1 MSDTDFSEQGDFAQS
16 RPTKLRIANWLQEMI
31 KGPEAAPPEP
41 YRSDL
46 ALPLLPGGKRP
57 GAEMAMDDGGAFPFQ
72 SYLGMGGQG
81 AFNLFFPGY
90 PYLAELQ
97 QRSEYRQPA
106 ETTAKEMVRKWIQFK
121 SNSGGKDAS
130 KKISKLEERFE
141 ELDIQGLFKKAL
153 EHDAFFG
160 LAHIFIDIKGQD
172 GEDRAN
178 PLLIDKKTI
187 AKGSLKGFRTIE
199 PMWVTPIQWNATDPT
214 AEDFYKPTAW
224 FALNQRV
231 HHTRLIQLVSRPLP
245 DLLKPAYNFGGIS
258 LSQLIRPYVDRWLRT
273 VDGVNRLINNFSIVY
288 LQTDMSAMM
297 QGEDGG
303 GWTTE
308 DQASLIA
315 RLRMFTRER
324 DNQGIFVT
332 DKNNEMLSALSVP
345 LGGLEALQAQSQE
358 HMAAP
363 THLPLVVLTGI
374 TPAGLNASSESELEV
389 FHDWIHS
396 NQELVV
402 RRPLLDVLKIVQLD
416 LFGEIDDS
424 IGFEFVPLKQLDGE
438 AASRVYKTKSEAGTA
453 YIDAGVISAEEER
466 QRLAR
471 DPDSGY
477 INLDPDKLPEPPQ
490 EGPEGEGGPG
500 GGEEPEGEED
510 EGSEKPKGAGA
521 AHERLKKSDS
531 DEDDGGEDE
540 MPARYSGAWDE
551 EWEES
556 KHPRAANGQFG
567 SGGGG
572 ASQSKGGGSSK
583 GSSLPGGVEKLE
595 ANRPNPGV
603 AEEVAQVNAKASI
616 GAERRLKDYIERI
629 GGKDA
634 ARARAQTEVG
644 RKFASSAAETLVY
657 GADIKEG
664 TTVPVS
670 VKEVSPEV
678 GRGLFADA
686 PIKKSGFIGEY
697 IGDVKRLDP
706 ENMGDYAFWFPPRT
720 GLEDYV
726 IDASKAG
733 NELRFAN
740 HSSDPNMDIRCVN
753 SEGEWHVIFTAKRD
767 ISPGEQLTFDYGP
780 AYWEKRKAPQELSG
794 SGNDSAPTLGSDVW
808 EESKHQ
814 RAKNGQFGKGGGAAA
829 AKKKT
834 AKKSPKK
841 ESPPPTVKT
850 KEAGTSK
857 SKAAKK
863 TAKPPVASQMAKVAS
878 GAKSGASKN
887 AVEALLNGAKP
898 NPAKQAKPPENKT
911 QEKKAPAK
919 KKASVPAPSK
929 QKPTGKAQKPP
940 AAQLKP
946 DSLGDMKKVGAK
958 PGGSNPGAIYQDK
971 DGTDWL
977 VKGKQYPDDNIARN
991 EALASRLIAEADP
1004 DGAPEMRLVDLNGT
1018 HGGGLGV
1025 KSRMLKD
1032 VKPFD
1037 PDNAEH
1043 VAAAQK
1049 SFALHAWLGNYDSVG
1064 TDFDNLVMKGGKA
1077 VNIDPGGALLYRAQ
1091 GMPKKE
1097 LDSGAGSWETMRD
1110 PKINSYSAKVYG
1122 GMSQS
1127 QLKESASRLK
1137 TFTNAKIS
1145 SIVDALGPEGSV
1157 NGVDKNALK
1166 KILSDRRDAILK
1178 KAGVKS
1184 IVGDAAMDAEWEEH
1198 KHPRKSN
1205 GQFGTGGVPTAPPP
1219 KKKAVK
1225 KKAAK
1230 KEAPTEKAAPKKSAK
1245 KSAAPAVKP
1254 PVPAAVQ
1261 PPKPEAPKPPTPAK
1275 KAELEATEMF
1285 KVMGRTA
1292 TMHKAQY
1299 KIKDLEQQLGKA
1311 KTKKEQ
1317 ADIKGNIKHWQRI
1330 EGHAKKALE
1339 KKKKDQEKAAEKAA
1353 KEVAEKQKKAAKEQA
1368 EAAKKAASALA
1379 AAMKKSAKGVSKWK
1393 QPKPKIDPDRVKDAA
1408 QYIQQHKDKSPLQIM
1423 YKASSYGSGGM
1434 KPLHPA
1440 PSAADW
1446 KAAFAQEGIS
1456 SPEIDAMPNEASR
1469 DAFLHHEKLNEELK
1483 LHTGQGHYAVKNYTY
1498 GSALINKSLD
1508 DNKPMQLS
1516 DKDRTNIEHLD
1527 RALTDPRNA
1536 LSESTAVYSGVP
1548 ETVAKKLLALQPGES
1563 VTMAR
1568 YVSSSRDP
1576 DVANRFSGLTT
1587 GGRGVVM
1594 EIRLPKGYSNGRA
1607 VEDISEH
1614 KSEKEF
1620 ILARGQSY
1628 RKVGVV
1634 EEHKVIYGK
1643 KKKYMRVILEPEPM
1657 VTAKSKA
1664 GAKTK
1669 SPASA
1674 PKWFPKPSAGAG
1686 GAYAG
1691 AM

>member
-1 MSDTDFSEQGDFAQS
+1 MSDTEFSEQGEFAQP

-31 KGPEAAPPEP
+31 KGPEAAQPEP
-41 YRSDL
+41 YRTEL
-46 ALPLLPGGKRP
+46 GLPLLPGGKRP

-130 KKISKLEERFE
+130 KKIKEIEERFE

-231 HHTRLIQLVSRPLP
+231 HHTRLIQIVSRPLP

-500 GGEEPEGEED
+500 GGEEQEGEEPEGKED
-510 EGSEKPKGAGA
+510 EGGEKPKGAGA

-540 MPARYSGAWDE
+540 MPAWDSGAWDE

-583 GSSLPGGVEKLE
+583 GSNLPGGVEKLE

-629 GGKDA
+629 GGPDA

-657 GADIKEG
+657 GVDIKEG
-664 TTVPVS
+664 TTAPVS

-780 AYWEKRKAPQELSG
+780 AYWEKRKAPQELGG
-794 SGNDSAPTLGSDVW
+794 SGNDSAP
-808 EESKHQ
+808 
-814 RAKNGQFGKGGGAAA
+814 
-829 AKKKT
+829 
-834 AKKSPKK
+834 KSRIP
-841 ESPPPTVKT
+841 
-850 KEAGTSK
+850 
-857 SKAAKK
+857 
-863 TAKPPVASQMAKVAS
+863 SQMAK
-878 GAKSGASKN
+878 
-887 AVEALLNGAKP
+887 
-898 NPAKQAKPPENKT
+898 
-911 QEKKAPAK
+911 
-919 KKASVPAPSK
+919 
-929 QKPTGKAQKPP
+929 
-940 AAQLKP
+940 AA
-946 DSLGDMKKVGAK
+946 A
-958 PGGSNPGAIYQDK
+958 A
-971 DGTDWL
+971 GTS
-977 VKGKQYPDDNIARN
+977 R
-991 EALASRLIAEADP
+991 ASR
-1004 DGAPEMRLVDLNGT
+1004 
-1018 HGGGLGV
+1018 
-1025 KSRMLKD
+1025 K
-1032 VKPFD
+1032 
-1037 PDNAEH
+1037 
-1043 VAAAQK
+1043 
-1049 SFALHAWLGNYDSVG
+1049 AL
-1064 TDFDNLVMKGGKA
+1064 
-1077 VNIDPGGALLYRAQ
+1077 
-1091 GMPKKE
+1091 
-1097 LDSGAGSWETMRD
+1097 
-1110 PKINSYSAKVYG
+1110 
-1122 GMSQS
+1122 
-1127 QLKESASRLK
+1127 
-1137 TFTNAKIS
+1137 
-1145 SIVDALGPEGSV
+1145 
-1157 NGVDKNALK
+1157 
-1166 KILSDRRDAILK
+1166 DAILGTGAK
-1178 KAGVKS
+1178 
-1184 IVGDAAMDAEWEEH
+1184 WEEH
-1198 KHPRKSN
+1198 KHPRAAN
-1205 GQFGTGGVPTAPPP
+1205 GRFGKGSGGAPA
-1219 KKKAVK
+1219 KA
-1225 KKAAK
+1225 KAK
-1230 KEAPTEKAAPKKSAK
+1230 APKKEKAPNRSLTDALAMLGGK
-1245 KSAAPAVKP
+1245 ELKSSDGEYHRVILRGFQTTRQLYGLEEKQNGKGPPFATVDGKRISDKSRRALQGLLGAIEVKYDPVNDKWTTNLDDITGWKPKAGDKKIAEKLIERAKSAGEEARR
-1254 PVPAAVQ
+1254 
-1261 PPKPEAPKPPTPAK
+1261 APKTKSERKGIARPKTDLGHEQSVMDMALRASTGAPGMYKAHDILKSIIKATDEDGYFNKLSKELLK
-1275 KAELEATEMF
+1275 KVPNVDVKRESGLVEYKRYDGTEGKAAGLCSLRGGNALSIRVAGNATSQTVVHEI
-1285 KVMGRTA
+1285 VHAA
-1292 TMHKAQY
+1292 TMKFLFDHP
-1299 KIKDLEQQLGKA
+1299 LHPE
-1311 KTKKEQ
+1311 TKKLDAIVAHVQGEARRLGVTWDPDKRTGHYGTLNRDEFLAESMSNPDFQ
-1317 ADIKGNIKHWQRI
+1317 KFLHNIKMPGGTKSVWHAFAAIVGRMLGIKGYDATSALHHAMQANETIMRKQSA
-1330 EGHAKKALE
+1330 EGKRS
-1339 KKKKDQEKAAEKAA
+1339 AAG
-1353 KEVAEKQKKAAKEQA
+1353 
-1368 EAAKKAASALA
+1368 KAASATA
-1379 AAMKKSAKGVSKWK
+1379 ARYMTSNFGDPK
-1393 QPKPKIDPDRVKDAA
+1393 Q
-1408 QYIQQHKDKSPLQIM
+1408 
-1423 YKASSYGSGGM
+1423 
-1434 KPLHPA
+1434 
-1440 PSAADW
+1440 
-1446 KAAFAQEGIS
+1446 
-1456 SPEIDAMPNEASR
+1456 
-1469 DAFLHHEKLNEELK
+1469 
-1483 LHTGQGHYAVKNYTY
+1483 
-1498 GSALINKSLD
+1498 
-1508 DNKPMQLS
+1508 
-1516 DKDRTNIEHLD
+1516 
-1527 RALTDPRNA
+1527 A
-1536 LSESTAVYSGVP
+1536 LSHVRQDIEKYKNA
-1548 ETVAKKLLALQPGES
+1548 
-1563 VTMAR
+1563 
-1568 YVSSSRDP
+1568 
-1576 DVANRFSGLTT
+1576 TT
-1587 GGRGVVM
+1587 GGTAREKRGVNARVQ
-1594 EIRLPKGYSNGRA
+1594 ELERVAKHLQKEYKAKDHAINKGRS
-1607 VEDISEH
+1607 
-1614 KSEKEF
+1614 
-1620 ILARGQSY
+1620 
-1628 RKVGVV
+1628 
-1634 EEHKVIYGK
+1634 
-1643 KKKYMRVILEPEPM
+1643 
-1657 VTAKSKA
+1657 
-1664 GAKTK
+1664 
-1669 SPASA
+1669 
-1674 PKWFPKPSAGAG
+1674 
-1686 GAYAG
+1686 
-1691 AM
+1691 